1 MLLSSAARSL
11 SGRNNNDA
19 YDELPSLFARLAQ
32 PNADEILYAPDRP
45 VDADEEDNDEIED
58 PAYAIDDDD
67 DVYDNRGG
75 PVKDGSGA
83 TPGRDRGGLAG
94 WHRQPAGTKMP
105 RSILNL
111 KNVKELFGW
120 TPAIVQTLI
129 EQYNTEKWTS
139 LHQLEAAIIKLR
151 VKFPELSVVPRLFE
165 ARVQAVAQKRDNAIA
180 SAADAVLFRGHSDVG
195 GFKPLLP
202 TRDMIRV
209 IGHKECLTSRNL
221 RIILKR
227 IAKNHEIYV
236 DSLIDRIFVSELNWL
251 PRLIPHRIDRIDRF
265 DNDETDNDD
274 EDIDVALPPCI
285 PPNDE
290 LVRNLLLP
298 MQNLMDEIEFADVEF
313 SGELAFG
320 RHACRSVYGDA
331 AWRGRNLAKNLTN
344 VNELSNNVEQHK
356 LKSPTWVG
364 VRNPVPKVTG
374 GMGQLVEHLCGT
386 FFSTQQT
393 FDTTVAVY
401 LTMMPNVDFN
411 LVLSTFNKLREKRL
425 AALYRRS
432 AGPGNTITVRRA
444 CDSCHIFRA
453 LSDAE
458 YTKHLMTC
466 TRHRHFCPYC
476 PTSFARGDTLGVHLR
491 IHTGERPYKCDTCP
505 RAFTQSG
512 TLATHE
518 LTHTGE
524 TPYRCTYKNCDA
536 AFTTSSQVVVHIRKK
551 HTGEKPYVCP
561 HKSCE
566 RTYATA
572 CELSRHVI
580 VHTGERPYPC
590 VHDGCKKAFRRNGH
604 LKEHIARDHTSVKA
618 FACTACP
625 MTFKTQYELVSHAR
639 IHTDEKPFKCPHC
652 EKPFKHASTWRN
664 HIRIHTGEKPYKC
677 SKCGTAFLRDDNRKT
692 HEKKCRENFFPKI
705 DAFVVRKK
713 V

>member
-11 SGRNNNDA
+11 CGRNNNDA
-19 YDELPSLFARLAQ
+19 YDEQPSLFARLAQ
-32 PNADEILYAPDRP
+32 PNADEIRYAPDRP
-45 VDADEEDNDEIED
+45 GDADAEDNDEIED
-58 PAYAIDDDD
+58 PALSTMTTTITTTA
-67 DVYDNRGG
+67 
-75 PVKDGSGA
+75 A
-83 TPGRDRGGLAG
+83 GRSKTVA
-94 WHRQPAGTKMP
+94 AP
-105 RSILNL
+105 RRILNL

-129 EQYNTEKWTS
+129 EQHKTEKWTS
-139 LHQLEAAIIKLR
+139 LHQVEAAIIKLR

-165 ARVQAVAQKRDNAIA
+165 ARVQTVAQKRDNAIA
-180 SAADAVLFRGHSDVG
+180 SASDAVLFRGHSDVG

-202 TRDMIRV
+202 TRDMVRA

-221 RIILKR
+221 RIVLKR
-227 IAKNHEIYV
+227 IAKNHEIHV

-251 PRLIPHRIDRIDRF
+251 PRLIPRRIDRIDRIDRF
-265 DNDETDNDD
+265 DNDETDTDD
-274 EDIDVALPPCI
+274 EDIDVALPPCT

-320 RHACRSVYGDA
+320 RFACRSVHGDA

-344 VNELSNNVEQHK
+344 VNKLSNNIEQHK

-432 AGPGNTITVRRA
+432 ASPGKFIPVRRA

-453 LSDAE
+453 LSPAE
-458 YTKHLMTC
+458 YTKHQMTC

-491 IHTGERPYKCDTCP
+491 VHTGERPFKCDTCP
-505 RAFTQSG
+505 RAFRQSG
-512 TLATHE
+512 TLVTHK

-524 TPYRCTYKNCDA
+524 TPYRCPYKSCDA

-590 VHDGCKKAFRRNGH
+590 VHDGCKKAFRRKNH
-604 LKEHIARDHTSVKA
+604 LDDHIIRDHTSVKA

-625 MTFKTQYELVSHAR
+625 MTFKTQYELDQ
-639 IHTDEKPFKCPHC
+639 HTRKHTGERPYKCPHC
-652 EKPFKHASTWRN
+652 PKAFKQAVHRQT
-664 HIRIHTGEKPYKC
+664 HIRTHTGEKPYKC
-677 SKCGTAFLRDDNRKT
+677 SKCGTAFANGGNCKT
-692 HEKKCRENFFPKI
+692 HEKKCRENFFPKV
-705 DAFVVRKK
+705 DAFVVRK
-713 V
+713 